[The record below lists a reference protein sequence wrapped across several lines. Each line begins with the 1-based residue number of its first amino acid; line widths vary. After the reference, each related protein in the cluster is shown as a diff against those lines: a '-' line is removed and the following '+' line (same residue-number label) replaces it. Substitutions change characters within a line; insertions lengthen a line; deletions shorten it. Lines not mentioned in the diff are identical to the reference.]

1 MLKAHKITEKFD
13 KASDTITLD
22 ETARNRR
29 RIKMVSDNGI
39 SFLLDLSRAQLLR
52 HGFGIELEDGRI
64 IEVRA
69 EPEALYEIKARDGLH
84 LLQLAWQLG
93 NRHLPAQIFDKGIRI
108 RQDHVIKEMLLGLG
122 ATVDDIIA
130 PFDPEGGAYEETQVL
145 EHDHSHGHSQGHTHS
160 HGHGLSHSHSHSH
173 HHEDT

>member
-1 MLKAHKITEKFD
+1 MIKAHEIAKTYD
-13 KASDTITLD
+13 KAADTITLD

-29 RIKMVSDNGI
+29 RIKMVSDGGI
-39 SFLLDLSRAQLLR
+39 TFLLDLPHAQLLR
-52 HGFGIELEDGRI
+52 HGAGIVLDDGRI

-69 EPEALYEIKARDGLH
+69 QSEDLYEVRGRDAQH

-122 ATVDDIIA
+122 AKVDDIVA
-130 PFDPEGGAYEETQVL
+130 PFDPEGGAYEGKQTAS
-145 EHDHSHGHSQGHTHS
+145 HDHA
-160 HGHGLSHSHSHSH
+160 HSHSHAHSHH